1 MRSGVRRDK
10 TQDQVLLSVRV
21 REHIESI
28 HPSSQPLVQKED
40 SDEVSGQTISRL
52 YQIYCHLVTV

>member
-1 MRSGVRRDK
+1 MDVMATKLNVEDAFRREERLETKGGSNK

-28 HPSSQPLVQKED
+28 HSSSQPLVQKED
-40 SDEVSGQTISRL
+40 SD
-52 YQIYCHLVTV
+52 